1 MPSASHEMRS
11 TAAIIYRLAQVCE
24 AHLGDTALA
33 SQLRTLA
40 ATEETRLAAS
50 QPFTPAEA
58 TALASAIH
66 KCLKPGDEVTA
77 APDTQNALVAIR
89 DLAQRTDHALAA
101 GARRDA
107 VSRVAGLYVIVD
119 PELTRGR
126 DVVDVARAALR
137 GGATAIQLRD
147 KVHDKG
153 DQLPVARKLYE
164 ACQEHGASFIVN
176 DHADLAV
183 ACGAHGLHVGQH
195 DLPVSEARRILHPGQ
210 FLGTSNALLQ
220 EAEASAQQQVDYI
233 AVGAMYQTVSKANT
247 RPAGVKGLRR
257 VRERVSGIPIV
268 AIGGIT
274 LDNVDPVL
282 EAGADGIC
290 VIGAICLAGDPEQA
304 ARSFVERITART
316 SRQP

>member
-11 TAAIIYRLAQVCE
+11 TAAILYRLAQVCE
-24 AHLGDTALA
+24 AYLGDTPLA

-40 ATEETRLAAS
+40 ATEETQLAAG
-50 QPFTPAEA
+50 QPLTPAEA
-58 TALASAIH
+58 TALASAIN
-66 KCLKPGDEVTA
+66 KCLKPGDEVTPV
-77 APDTQNALVAIR
+77 PDAQNALVAIR
-89 DLAQRTDHALAA
+89 DLAQRTEHALAVS
-101 GARRDA
+101 ARREA
-107 VSRVAGLYVIVD
+107 AQRVAGLYIIVD

-153 DQLPVARKLYE
+153 DQLPVARKLHKV
-164 ACQEHGASFIVN
+164 CQEHSASFIIN
-176 DHADLAV
+176 DHADLAA
-183 ACGAHGLHVGQH
+183 ACGAHGLHVGQR
-195 DLPVSEARRILHPGQ
+195 DLPTSEARRILHPGQ

-233 AVGAMYQTVSKANT
+233 AVGAMYQTGSKTNT
-247 RPAGVKGLRR
+247 RPAGIQGLRR

-290 VIGAICLAGDPEQA
+290 VISAICLADDPEEA
-304 ARSFVERITART
+304 ARSFVERIAALT